1 MREALKWLTDYD
13 SIEKNIVQGTFQS
26 HQSFLPNGFLGAIS
40 DKPYKFD
47 LAKGKELLAKAGLSN
62 GFSVTMD
69 VRSIAPISDIAQA
82 IQAQWAQAGVKLELL
97 PGDGRATLTKYRART
112 HDIYIGQ
119 WGPDYLD
126 PHTNAETFAI
136 NENNAEDAKSKTL
149 AWRNSWDIPEM
160 TKKTQANVLE
170 TDTAKRKAVYEE
182 LQREHQKTSPFVM
195 MFQQIEVAAFR
206 KDVSG
211 FVLGPT
217 SDTNFYNT
225 IVKN

>member
-1 MREALKWLTDYD
+1 
-13 SIEKNIVQGTFQS
+13 
-26 HQSFLPNGFLGAIS
+26 
-40 DKPYKFD
+40 
-47 LAKGKELLAKAGLSN
+47 
-62 GFSVTMD
+62 
-69 VRSIAPISDIAQA
+69 
-82 IQAQWAQAGVKLELL
+82 
-97 PGDGRATLTKYRART
+97 
-112 HDIYIGQ
+112 
-119 WGPDYLD
+119 
-126 PHTNAETFAI
+126 
-136 NENNAEDAKSKTL
+136 
-149 AWRNSWDIPEM
+149 M